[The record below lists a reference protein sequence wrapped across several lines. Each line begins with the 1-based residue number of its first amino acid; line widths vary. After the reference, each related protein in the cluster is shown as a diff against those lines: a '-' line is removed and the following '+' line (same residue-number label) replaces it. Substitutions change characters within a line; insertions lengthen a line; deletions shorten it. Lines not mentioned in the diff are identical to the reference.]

1 MEIGLLFHRLLR
13 SLNIR
18 SYMAPARSRLRNEH
32 NIPFGPYLGISHL
45 VQIVTLPDSSR
56 YALDV
61 CYGGDG
67 PTAPL
72 TLESGKACR
81 NLGTQEVR
89 LVNRHLDEHVEPAGQ
104 LKSWVYEYRNA
115 ADREWEA
122 LYSFGEYEFFEED
135 FRAINFGVSRD
146 ESCFQTFTV
155 IAVMFLGQE
164 EKKRGTGDGNIGGE
178 QEQDERKD
186 GKKEDEEDMVVVGK
200 VMLKDAVLKRN
211 MGGKTEVVQ
220 LCKTEKERLK
230 VIREVFGIELT
241 EDEKEGIKG
250 WRTELEG

>member
-13 SLNIR
+13 SLGIR

-45 VQIVTLPDSSR
+45 VQIVTLPDPNNSR

-72 TLESGKACR
+72 LLDSGKVVK
-81 NLGTQEVR
+81 NLGAQEVR

-104 LKSWVYEYRNA
+104 LKSWVYEYRNGVE
-115 ADREWEA
+115 REWEA
-122 LYSFGEYEFFEED
+122 LYSFGEYEFFVED
-135 FRAINFGVSRD
+135 FGAINFGVSRD
-146 ESCFQTFTV
+146 AESFQTFTV
-155 IAVMFLGQE
+155 IAVMFLGK
-164 EKKRGTGDGNIGGE
+164 EKERSTGVEKGGDEDGYGE
-178 QEQDERKD
+178 
-186 GKKEDEEDMVVVGK
+186 KEMVVVGK
-200 VMLKDAVLKRN
+200 VMLKGAVLKRN
-211 MGGKTEVVQ
+211 MGGKTEVVKV
-220 LCKTEKERLK
+220 CETEEERLK
-230 VIREVFGIELT
+230 VIREVFGIEFT

-250 WRTELEG
+250 WRTDLKG